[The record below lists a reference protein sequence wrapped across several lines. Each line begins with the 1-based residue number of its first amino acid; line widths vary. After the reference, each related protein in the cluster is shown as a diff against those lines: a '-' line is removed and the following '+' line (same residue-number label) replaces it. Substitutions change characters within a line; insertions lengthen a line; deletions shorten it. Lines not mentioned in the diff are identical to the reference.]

1 MKTLPPPFCD
11 CGYSAVKG
19 ICTGCGLPKKMK
31 TLPPPPFS
39 VRVENNEEWN
49 KIAPMLEADG
59 YTWWSSG
66 ELPTKEEPMEYPDYI
81 DCFGNKEIAAEG
93 LDVPEF
99 DIFDPNPF
107 HLTHPSD
114 LIPAYQTSG
123 SAGFDIAAN
132 LPEKP
137 LTIDPQECMA
147 IPTGILY
154 ENMPK
159 DLALWITPR
168 SGLAL
173 KYKITVLNTPGLC
186 DSDFPNEVMVILMN
200 HGKEPFVVR
209 HGDRIAQGVF
219 VKVERPSSIVVKS
232 NERIG
237 GFGSTNE
244 QTGPIVEG
252 VSGANT

>member
-1 MKTLPPPFCD
+1 MANK
-11 CGYSAVKG
+11 
-19 ICTGCGLPKKMK
+19 
-31 TLPPPPFS
+31 LPPPPFS
-39 VRVENNEEWN
+39 VRVNDEKEWMPL
-49 KIAPMLEADG
+49 AEALEKEG
-59 YTWWSSG
+59 YTHWTKTPLTKGKISKETYPFYANIDEDGEFTISSG
-66 ELPTKEEPMEYPDYI
+66 PLYEAVEL
-81 DCFGNKEIAAEG
+81 
-93 LDVPEF
+93 L
-99 DIFDPNPF
+99 NPF
-107 HLTHPSD
+107 HLTHPED

-132 LPEKP
+132 LPENP
-137 LTIDPQECMA
+137 LVIDPQECMA

-173 KYKITVLNTPGLC
+173 KHKITVLNTPGLC
-186 DSDFPNEVMVILMN
+186 DSDFPNEVGVILMN
-200 HGKEPFVVR
+200 FGKEPFVVK

-219 VKVERPSSIVVKS
+219 VKVEHPDCIPVLS

>member
-1 MKTLPPPFCD
+1 
-11 CGYSAVKG
+11 
-19 ICTGCGLPKKMK
+19 MK

-39 VRVENNEEWN
+39 VRVQNKEEWN
-49 KIAPMLEADG
+49 KIAPMLEAEG
-59 YTWWSSG
+59 YVW
-66 ELPTKEEPMEYPDYI
+66 LPNEAPTESYPEKMPCFI
-81 DCFGNKEIAAEG
+81 DCFSSKGMMYHNYSEPG
-93 LDVPEF
+93 FVLLNP
-99 DIFDPNPF
+99 PF
-107 HLTHPSD
+107 HLGHPED

-137 LTIDPQECMA
+137 LVIDPQECMA

-154 ENMPK
+154 KNMPK

-173 KYKITVLNTPGLC
+173 KHKITVLNTPGLC

-200 HGKEPFVVR
+200 FGKEPFVVK

-219 VKVERPSSIVVKS
+219 VKVEHPDCIAVLS

-252 VSGANT
+252 ILPTNT

>member
-1 MKTLPPPFCD
+1 MKTLP
-11 CGYSAVKG
+11 K
-19 ICTGCGLPKKMK
+19 
-31 TLPPPPFS
+31 PPFS

-123 SAGFDIAAN
+123 SAGFDIACN
-132 LPEKP
+132 QDIELRPMKRM
-137 LTIDPQECMA
+137 LVS
-147 IPTGILY
+147 TGIFVH
-154 ENMPK
+154 NMPA
-159 DLALWITPR
+159 DTELQIRPR
-168 SGLAL
+168 SGNAF
-173 KYKITVLNTPGLC
+173 KHGITVLNSPGTV
-186 DSDFPNEVMVILMN
+186 DADFALEVKVLLINL
-200 HGKEPFVVR
+200 GEDTFRCKRGE
-209 HGDRIAQGVF
+209 RIAQGVF
-219 VKVERPSSIVVKS
+219 SKVERPACIPVLT

-252 VSGANT
+252 ISTNDKG

>member
-1 MKTLPPPFCD
+1 MKR
-11 CGYSAVKG
+11 
-19 ICTGCGLPKKMK
+19 LPK
-31 TLPPPPFS
+31 PPFS
-39 VRVENNEEWN
+39 VRVNDEKEWN

-123 SAGFDIAAN
+123 SAGFDIACN
-132 LPEKP
+132 EDIELRPMKRM
-137 LTIDPQECMA
+137 LVS
-147 IPTGILY
+147 TGIFVH
-154 ENMPK
+154 NMPA
-159 DLALWITPR
+159 DTELQIRPR
-168 SGLAL
+168 SGNAF
-173 KYKITVLNTPGLC
+173 KHGITVLNSPGTV
-186 DSDFPNEVMVILMN
+186 DADFALEVKVLLINL
-200 HGKEPFVVR
+200 GEDTFRCKRGE
-209 HGDRIAQGVF
+209 RIAQGVF
-219 VKVERPSSIVVKS
+219 SKVERPACIPVLT

-252 VSGANT
+252 ISTNDKG

>member
-1 MKTLPPPFCD
+1 MERGFN
-11 CGYSAVKG
+11 SVN
-19 ICTGCGLPKKMK
+19 KMK
-31 TLPPPPFS
+31 TLPKPPFS

-123 SAGFDIAAN
+123 SAGFDIACN
-132 LPEKP
+132 QDIELRPMKRM
-137 LTIDPQECMA
+137 LVS
-147 IPTGILY
+147 TGIFVH
-154 ENMPK
+154 NMPA
-159 DLALWITPR
+159 DTELQIRPR
-168 SGLAL
+168 SGNAF
-173 KYKITVLNTPGLC
+173 KHGITVLNSPGTV
-186 DSDFPNEVMVILMN
+186 DADFALEVKVLLINL
-200 HGKEPFVVR
+200 GEDTFRCKRGE
-209 HGDRIAQGVF
+209 RIAQGVF
-219 VKVERPSSIVVKS
+219 SKVERPACIPVLT

-252 VSGANT
+252 ISTNDKG